1 LSLIR
6 LRYTGRRV
14 PTLPDSLPPDVVQA
28 LKLGRP
34 VEAIKRLRKS
44 GIGLA
49 EAKALIEAF
58 SSGKTAYQPPGANPM
73 PRQAKVRKPPAEER
87 RLSES
92 HARHEM
98 VQPPAQLISR
108 AGLGQGEVPN
118 SNAAF
123 WWVVMLVIVALVGY
137 YVLER

>member
-1 LSLIR
+1 VA
-6 LRYTGRRV
+6 T
-14 PTLPDSLPPDVVQA
+14 PDSLPPDVIKA

-49 EAKALIEAF
+49 EAKALIDAV
-58 SSGKTAYQPPGANPM
+58 SSGKTAYEPHGAKPM
-73 PRQAKVRKPPAEER
+73 ARQQKVRGTLAPAVR
-87 RLSES
+87 PSEV
-92 HARHEM
+92 HAVRHEINPPP
-98 VQPPAQLISR
+98 VQPAFSR

-123 WWVVMLVIVALVGY
+123 WWVVLLLIAAVVGY